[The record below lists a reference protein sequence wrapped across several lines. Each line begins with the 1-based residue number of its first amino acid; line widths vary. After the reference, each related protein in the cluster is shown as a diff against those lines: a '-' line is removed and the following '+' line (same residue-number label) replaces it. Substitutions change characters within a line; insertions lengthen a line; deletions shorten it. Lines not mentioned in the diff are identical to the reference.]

1 MEYGINKTRI
11 LAVVGLLIMAM
22 FVTVTTAEAATDLK
36 VTDYNLN
43 ALKYY
48 GSWTS
53 YGSGELLR
61 WEGYPAALDASY
73 QRQRMVVS
81 IRATTVADN
90 NGWYWGQCV
99 SLVKALSKNNVAT
112 GNWIRGRQVMN
123 NGDLSQGTVIATFR
137 SDGSYDSWGGSTHVA
152 IFDRWHWVYLGNY
165 QWGIDGFYVWDQNYV
180 SSYVVGKHLLKQSGS
195 GNGDADNYYVVRVP

>member
-1 MEYGINKTRI
+1 MRQNKTI
-11 LAVVGLLIMAM
+11 LAVLLL
-22 FVTVTTAEAATDLK
+22 TVAIFATATTAEAATDLR
-36 VTDYNLN
+36 VTDHNLY
-43 ALKYY
+43 ALKYW

-61 WEGYPAALDASY
+61 WEGYPAALDVNY
-73 QRQRMVVS
+73 QKQRMVGN

-112 GNWIRGRQVMN
+112 GSWIRGRQVMN
-123 NGDLSQGTVIATFR
+123 NGDLTQGTVIATFR

-152 IFDRWHWVYLGNY
+152 IFDRWHWVYLGGGR
-165 QWGIDGFYVWDQNYV
+165 WTIDGFYVWDQNYV
-180 SSYVVGKHLLKQSGS
+180 SSYVVGKHLLKQSGY
-195 GNGDADNYYVVRVP
+195 GNGDADRYYVVRVP